1 MVRIRNSEDT
11 AALDREAI
19 DMYGF
24 VDMSLV
30 STTYPY
36 VLIAELRYAEE
47 SVTTACRVTRRLEK
61 NE

>member
-1 MVRIRNSEDT
+1 MYYIILSELF
-11 AALDREAI
+11 AYRI